1 MERGPEHQYHSP
13 SVVIPRTGL
22 ISLSTKFWATNG
34 GNDRHKRWNF
44 VVVETQE
51 GSVRFKAIR
60 NMKTK
65 TAIISVDNLKSE
77 DLPVLKQALQNVPGV
92 DHVDFNL
99 ERSVAVIDFDPSQSH
114 IDDFLRAVLQAGF
127 KVL

>member
-1 MERGPEHQYHSP
+1 
-13 SVVIPRTGL
+13 V
-22 ISLSTKFWATNG
+22 
-34 GNDRHKRWNF
+34 
-44 VVVETQE
+44 
-51 GSVRFKAIR
+51 IR

-77 DLPVLKQALQNVPGV
+77 DLPVLMQVLQNVPGV

-114 IDDFLRAVLQAGF
+114 IDDFLRAVLKAGF
-127 KVL
+127 TVL